1 MTAHSTAPRDATRA
15 AALQYVTVRIGPQMF
30 GLPIAMVHEV
40 FAPEAVTRVPLAPA
54 EIAGVLNLRGR
65 IVTMVALRRL
75 LGLPPQ
81 EGAAMAVGIEHH
93 GETFGLVIDKVGE
106 VLALDASTREAN
118 PANLD
123 PRWAQVAAGVHR
135 LDRELMLILNVELV
149 LERAGS
155 AITRQ
160 AAAPGEER

>member
-1 MTAHSTAPRDATRA
+1 MTAHSATPQESART
-15 AALQYVTVRIGPQMF
+15 AALQYVTVRIGPQLF

-40 FAPEAVTRVPLAPA
+40 FAPEAVTRVPLAPE

-81 EGAAMAVGIEHH
+81 AAASMAVGIEHH
-93 GETFGLVIDKVGE
+93 GESFGLVIDRVGE
-106 VLALDASTREAN
+106 VLALDAATREAN

-123 PRWAQVAAGVHR
+123 PRWAQVATGVHR
-135 LDRELMLILNVELV
+135 LDRELMLILNVDLV

-160 AAAPGEER
+160 AATSGEER